1 MKLPKIANVVD
12 IEHDNGRLIEIGL
25 TTVSLTDRCIV
36 QTYSLPLK
44 ADSEVSLEI
53 LELTGWTMSRLNK
66 QGLEKSEV
74 LRRLETYG
82 FRNRL
87 LNTDASDEIPFLE
100 QCLQVELSP
109 HRLNVAILFALST
122 GKDFN
127 CGLEAMLSHY
137 GLEFE
142 GRLHSGANDSK
153 NISRLFLKL
162 SAFTSA

>member
-25 TTVSLTDRCIV
+25 TTVSLADRRIV

-44 ADSEVSLEI
+44 PEDAISPEI
-53 LELTGWTMSRLNK
+53 LELTGWTMSKLSK
-66 QGLEKSEV
+66 QGLDKSEV
-74 LRRLETYG
+74 VRRMETYG

-87 LNTDASDEIPFLE
+87 LVTDASNEIPFLE
-100 QCLQVELSP
+100 KCLQVELSP

-122 GKDFN
+122 GKDIN
-127 CGLEAMLSHY
+127 CGLEAMLSHF

-142 GRLHSGANDSK
+142 GRLHSGADDSR
-153 NISRLFLKL
+153 NIARLFLKIL
-162 SAFTSA
+162 APE

>member
-12 IEHDNGRLIEIGL
+12 IEGRLIEIGL
-25 TTVSLTDRCIV
+25 TTVSLADRRIV

-44 ADSEVSLEI
+44 PEDAISPEI
-53 LELTGWTMSRLNK
+53 LELTGWTMNKLKK

-74 LRRLETYG
+74 VRRMETYG

-87 LNTDASDEIPFLE
+87 LVTDASNEIPLLE
-100 QCLQVELSP
+100 KCLQVGLSP

-122 GKDFN
+122 GKDIN
-127 CGLEAMLSHY
+127 CGLEAMLSHF

-142 GRLHSGANDSK
+142 GRLHSGADDSR
-153 NISRLFLKL
+153 NIARLFLIQAPKK
-162 SAFTSA
+162 SAGQ